1 MDSRTQLK
9 TRFSKGQRV
18 GEADFHSLIESL
30 AHINEDVASG
40 ELATGSSVTNLS
52 SQIDDLKAFAES
64 HKSDYDAYKSQHPT
78 LGEVKDLDT
87 QLSQAFAS
95 DIQSVSD
102 QIETLKNK
110 DTAIESDVSD
120 VVSDLA
126 SQITA
131 NSQEHDIIN
140 ASIADRATVSAL
152 QSAVTALEALIA
164 AKADASHVHSDYI
177 TRAESS
183 NFATQGDLANKADA
197 SHQHQASEISG
208 LDEIFTTP
216 NEVIGLINDN
226 KIKLDERALL
236 DDFYDKPDVD
246 ELLRI
251 GIALAKDQIL
261 EVVDAKIDQLQ
272 ESINNLTPPNPYTLY
287 DVDPVEAE
295 ALSGVEASTVSI
307 FATSP
312 IAGLTLTGIFEGGV
326 LPEVSIANST
336 NYNKELFIG
345 TTSEDQVIAFNEVEN
360 QWEWIQT
367 GSGGQ
372 KLIAVYE
379 TTDYSI
385 VPEYWLL
392 NPDGDFTG
400 SPQSNFN
407 IQVSQTSD
415 SDLVQIFNQ
424 ARFFSTGYVSQGMG
438 YVRRVP

>member
-9 TRFSKGQRV
+9 ARFSKGQRV

-30 AHINEDVASG
+30 AHKSEDVTSGDLAS
-40 ELATGSSVTNLS
+40 GSSVTNLS
-52 SQIDDLKAFAES
+52 TKIDDLKAFAEA
-64 HKSDYDAYKSQHPT
+64 HKDDYDAYKGQHPT
-78 LGEVKDLDT
+78 LEQVEARDD
-87 QLSQAFAS
+87 QLSQTFAT
-95 DIQSVSD
+95 DIQAIGNLINDLSA
-102 QIETLKNK
+102 K
-110 DTAIESDVSD
+110 DTQIESDIDKVET
-120 VVSDLA
+120 DLA
-126 SQITA
+126 SQISS
-131 NSQEHDIIN
+131 NSQDHDIIN
-140 ASIADRATVSAL
+140 ASIATKATVSAL
-152 QSAVTALEALIA
+152 EAAVAALEALIE
-164 AKADASHVHSDYI
+164 AKADSTHTHTEYVTKS
-177 TRAESS
+177 ES
-183 NFATQGDLANKADA
+183 NDFATQTDLANKANL
-197 SHQHQASEISG
+197 SHQHQASDIAG
-208 LDEIFTTP
+208 LDAIFTTP
-216 NEVIGLINDN
+216 NDVLSLINDN

-312 IAGLTLTGIFEGGV
+312 ISGLTLTGIFEGGV
-326 LPEVSIANST
+326 LPEVSIANSS

-367 GSGGQ
+367 GDTQ

-379 TTDYSI
+379 TTDYSV

-392 NPDGDFTG
+392 NPEGDFTG
-400 SPQSNFN
+400 DPQDNFN
-407 IQVSQTSD
+407 IQVTQTSD
-415 SDLVQIFNQ
+415 SDLVQIFSE
-424 ARFFSTGYVSQGMG
+424 ARFFSTGYVSQGLN